1 MAEIPPVSNQ
11 PIVADAVGQ
20 RQFACAPCAVAAFIV
35 DERERLLLLSC
46 PDKRGAPG
54 KWEVVN
60 GALEAGETLLQ
71 GVLREVRE
79 EAGPQIRVRPLG
91 VIHAYTF
98 RYDESIQHMNAVCF
112 LLAYEGG
119 EVVPG
124 DDMAGSEVRWTSL
137 DELESGVVEILIPSF
152 YPWLPRHAIEMY
164 RLLKDRPPAELQ
176 AALRT

>member
-1 MAEIPPVSNQ
+1 MAETPHVSPQ
-11 PIVADAVGQ
+11 PIVVDSAG
-20 RQFACAPCAVAAFIV
+20 RRRFACSPCAVGAFIV

-46 PDKRGAPG
+46 PDKRRSPG
-54 KWEVVN
+54 KWEIVS
-60 GALEAGETLLQ
+60 GALEAGETLLE

-98 RYDESIQHMNAVCF
+98 HYDESVRYMLHVCF

-124 DDMAGSEVRWTSL
+124 DDVAGSEARWVSL
-137 DELESGVVEILIPSF
+137 DELESGSVEILIPSW

-164 RLLKDRPPAELQ
+164 RQLKDRSAAELQ
-176 AALRT
+176 AGLRT

>member
-1 MAEIPPVSNQ
+1 MSTQ
-11 PIVADAVGQ
+11 PIVADAAGH
-20 RQFACAPCAVAAFIV
+20 RHFACAPCAVAAFIV
-35 DERERLLLLSC
+35 DDRERLLLLSC
-46 PDKRGAPG
+46 PDKRRSPG
-54 KWEVVN
+54 KWEIVN

-98 RYDESIQHMNAVCF
+98 RYDESIRYMNTVCF

-119 EVVPG
+119 KVVPG
-124 DDMAGSEVRWTSL
+124 DDMAGSEVRWADL
-137 DELESGVVEILIPSF
+137 DEIASGAIEILIPSF

-164 RLLKDRPPAELQ
+164 RLLRDRSAVELQ
-176 AALRT
+176 AAL